1 MQHCDSKSASGSKM
15 SSMFV
20 FAGQRNKKWKSLY
33 FVLNASE
40 QQLYYFDNQK
50 VTDRVASG

>member
-1 MQHCDSKSASGSKM
+1 MIVS
-15 SSMFV
+15 
-20 FAGQRNKKWKSLY
+20 GQRTKKWKSLY

-50 VTDRVASG
+50 VTEAQNV

>member
-1 MQHCDSKSASGSKM
+1 MNVYTVVYCFPDTLY
-15 SSMFV
+15 V
-20 FAGQRNKKWKSLY
+20 LIVGQRTKKWKSLY

-50 VTDRVASG
+50 VTGTQSSIC